1 MSNIMSLLPRTA
13 KVPVELEVGYVENLA
28 EDNPTYYDRGGM
40 PKTPDTKMY
49 WQCSFLIQDEHEDYF
64 TQNGFSVKTVS
75 ATAKTHA
82 GRKQITLKRNV
93 MSSKGSENGAVVVTN
108 PEGIRVTDFKSIG
121 IGTKGY
127 VTVYQN
133 QNRMDPNSVVNTL
146 IKVELTHIVERG
158 NDVQTL
164 DAPAGM
170 SAPQNTMAPP
180 PSASTETVAKP
191 TAEATNQIPF

>member
-40 PKTPDTKMY
+40 PKTADTKMY
-49 WQCSFLIQDEHEDYF
+49 WQCSFLIQDAHEDYF
-64 TQNGFSVKTVS
+64 KQNGFTVKTVS
-75 ATAKTHA
+75 ETAKTHA

-93 MSSKGSENGAVVVTN
+93 MSAKGSENGPVIVTD
-108 PEGIRVTDFKSIG
+108 PQGIRVTDFKSIG

-146 IKVELTHIVERG
+146 IKVELTHLVERE
-158 NDVQTL
+158 DKVQTL

-180 PSASTETVAKP
+180 PSAPSNTVEAP
-191 TAEATNQIPF
+191 ADNATNQMPF